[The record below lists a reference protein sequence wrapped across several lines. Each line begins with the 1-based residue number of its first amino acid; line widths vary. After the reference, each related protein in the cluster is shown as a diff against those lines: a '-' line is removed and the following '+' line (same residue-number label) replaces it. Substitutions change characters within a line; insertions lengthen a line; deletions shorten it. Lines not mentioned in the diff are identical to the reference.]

1 MRSTVR
7 QITERRCQQISWLA
21 ATKVIAAVA
30 VAIAVL
36 QYKLLFALIIV
47 VAVVDVL
54 LRSQGCVRMAGL
66 QTQKLYADLWG
77 KEEEEENRPFS
88 AVFKSSWRTN
98 SQGYWPMVLGKIL
111 LKKRDAA
118 KSSDGW
124 MILLLRSTKAVP
136 CKCMQGMWY

>member
-66 QTQKLYADLWG
+66 QTQKVYADLWG
-77 KEEEEENRPFS
+77 
-88 AVFKSSWRTN
+88 
-98 SQGYWPMVLGKIL
+98 
-111 LKKRDAA
+111 
-118 KSSDGW
+118 
-124 MILLLRSTKAVP
+124 
-136 CKCMQGMWY
+136 